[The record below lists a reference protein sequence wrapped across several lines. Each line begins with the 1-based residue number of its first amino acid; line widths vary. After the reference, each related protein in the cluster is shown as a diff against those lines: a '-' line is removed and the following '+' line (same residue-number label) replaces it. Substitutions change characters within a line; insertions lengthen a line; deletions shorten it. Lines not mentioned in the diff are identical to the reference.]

1 MGRGTRFQSVSGVAE
16 GDVEWHHWHVGLC
29 FMTFNRHVMWFA
41 AALWPLLVNVARLLM
56 RCETKTK
63 TQTTSYWKLPAS
75 SKIATSAAHHVS
87 VCLCADDDD
96 DDDDFADTTV
106 APCCSPKQRLQLAL
120 PCSVVEVMKTH
131 K

>member
-16 GDVEWHHWHVGLC
+16 GDVEWHHWHAGLC
-29 FMTFNRHVMWFA
+29 FMAFNWFA
-41 AALWPLLVNVARLLM
+41 AALWPLWENVARLLM

-75 SKIATSAAHHVS
+75 SKIATSAAHQAS
-87 VCLCADDDD
+87 VCLCADD

-106 APCCSPKQRLQLAL
+106 APAAGQSSGSLHCLAAWL
-120 PCSVVEVMKTH
+120 SDY
-131 K
+131 